1 MRVFSSTTMRK
12 LLLLALVA
20 TGRFASHAQGVGIG
34 TTAPDASAALDIV
47 SSSKGALLPRVA
59 NVTAIANPATG
70 LIAFQ
75 TGGTAGYYYNAGTA
89 AAPSWQQLA
98 TAVGATQTLNLNG
111 QSLSIS
117 GGNTVT
123 LPTTPGDN
131 LGNHLATQT
140 LNLQNNAL
148 TGSGADIGAVMGVG
162 VRADGGLNLGQNTT
176 GNSIY
181 LGYQAGRVSTSYDNV
196 FSGYQS
202 GYSNSAGYDNAFV
215 GYQSGYSNTT
225 GHDNVFSGSYSGYNT
240 TTGAANLFSGTQSG
254 YNTTTGDGNLFSG
267 YRSGYANTTGFFNV
281 SSGSYSGQ
289 YNTTGYR
296 NTSLGYNSGPANGS
310 GTINNAT
317 AVGAEVALTQSN
329 TVVLGNNA
337 NVGIGTS
344 TPTYKLDVSGT
355 IRATGSITA
364 TTYNTTS
371 DQRLKTD
378 VRPLTGALAS
388 VLALRGVRYHWNA
401 LGIQRGGRAKA
412 EQVGLLAQELE
423 RVYPELVSTGPDGYK
438 AVNYA
443 QLTPVLIEAL
453 KEQQAQIEALQARA
467 TSAEADHASLL
478 TLQAQMANLLG
489 NGAQAQK

>member
-1 MRVFSSTTMRK
+1 MHTFSSSTKRQ
-12 LLLLALVA
+12 LLVLVLVA
-20 TGRFASHAQGVGIG
+20 AGRFASHAQGVGIG

-70 LIAFQ
+70 LVAFQ
-75 TGGTAGYYYNAGTA
+75 TGGTAGYYYNAGTP
-89 AAPSWQQLA
+89 AAPNWQQLA
-98 TAVGATQTLNLNG
+98 TAAGATQTLNLSG

-123 LPTTPGDN
+123 LPTPPGDN

-140 LNLQNNAL
+140 LNLQTHAL
-148 TGSGADIGAVMGVG
+148 TGSGADIGAVVGVG

-176 GNSIY
+176 SIY

-202 GYSNSAGYDNAFV
+202 GYSNSTGYDNVFS

-225 GHDNVFSGSYSGYNT
+225 GHDNGFSGSYSGYSN

-267 YRSGYANTTGFFNV
+267 YRSGYVNTTGFFNV
-281 SSGSYSGQ
+281 FSGSYSGQ
-289 YNTTGYR
+289 FNTTGNR
-296 NTSLGYNSGPANGS
+296 NTSLGYNSGPATGS
-310 GTINNAT
+310 GALNNAT
-317 AVGAEVALTQSN
+317 ALGADVALTQSN

-344 TPTYKLDVSGT
+344 TPTYKLDVTGT

-364 TTYNTTS
+364 NNYATTS
-371 DQRLKTD
+371 DQRLKSD

-401 LGIQRGGRAKA
+401 LGIQRGGRAGA

-423 RVYPELVSTGPDGYK
+423 QVYPELVSTSPDGYK

-443 QLTPVLIEAL
+443 QLTPVLLEAL
-453 KEQQAQIEALQARA
+453 KEQQAQIEALKARA